1 MFRISW
7 SKPEQIIGRD
17 VQCIHTWLRALPFAA
32 SAAAFSLYCVFPTL
46 TNLEPF
52 PLGSQLPQSHGVFS
66 SQCRPYFLIFVSSIG
81 KLMPNKIRF
90 LLSFCFLGL
99 CLLFL

>member
-7 SKPEQIIGRD
+7 SKPEQIIGREYS
-17 VQCIHTWLRALPFAA
+17 VFTWGSGPCLSLLLQLSFHFTVF
-32 SAAAFSLYCVFPTL
+32 FSTL
-46 TNLEPF
+46 ANLEPLTLRFPGYHSHMECF
-52 PLGSQLPQSHGVFS
+52 PLNVD
-66 SQCRPYFLIFVSSIG
+66 LIFVSSIG

-90 LLSFCFLGL
+90 LLQFCPLGL